1 MPSGQCEE
9 ETFSF
14 VFLSA
19 ADSLERL
26 RIGRENIRPVQGAQH
41 PSEVLRVYHRDSDEY
56 EEEKKPE
63 KNAANRERYSND
75 SSSYGN
81 QYINNT
87 YNANQE
93 KYNSF
98 ERVMK
103 RNVVNMMT
111 VTKDNRLKISIHESI
126 TYEDGPKIIDDII
139 NKKAAVLNIE
149 MMEKE
154 KKRQILDFVCGGIY
168 ALDGKIQEITKDIYL
183 LVPKGVDVN
192 GKVKEQIEKQG
203 FFQL

>member
-1 MPSGQCEE
+1 MSIVNKFKDFIGLNDEYEE
-9 ETFSF
+9 DDDDMEY
-14 VFLSA
+14 
-19 ADSLERL
+19 
-26 RIGRENIRPVQGAQH
+26 G
-41 PSEVLRVYHRDSDEY
+41 YSDEY
-56 EEEKKPE
+56 EEEKKLE

-103 RNVVNMMT
+103 GNVVNMQT
-111 VTKDNRLKISIHESI
+111 VTGDNRLKISIHEPI

>member
-1 MPSGQCEE
+1 MLSISG
-9 ETFSF
+9 
-14 VFLSA
+14 
-19 ADSLERL
+19 
-26 RIGRENIRPVQGAQH
+26 
-41 PSEVLRVYHRDSDEY
+41 
-56 EEEKKPE
+56 
-63 KNAANRERYSND
+63 
-75 SSSYGN
+75 
-81 QYINNT
+81 
-87 YNANQE
+87 
-93 KYNSF
+93 
-98 ERVMK
+98 
-103 RNVVNMMT
+103 
-111 VTKDNRLKISIHESI
+111 DNRLKISIHEPI

>member
-1 MPSGQCEE
+1 MSIVNKFKDFIGLNDEYEE
-9 ETFSF
+9 DDDDMEY
-14 VFLSA
+14 
-19 ADSLERL
+19 
-26 RIGRENIRPVQGAQH
+26 G
-41 PSEVLRVYHRDSDEY
+41 YSDEY

-103 RNVVNMMT
+103 GNVVNMQT
-111 VTKDNRLKISIHESI
+111 VTGDNRLKISIHEPI
-126 TYEDGPKIIDDII
+126 NYEDGPKIIDDII